1 MRILAGFFSLVFLIV
16 NPFMII
22 NVFGEISRLVHRT
35 DESPFKPY
43 LFRLIENAT
52 MAADIKH
59 TYDIAQLAIV
69 STLCLLHVMLSVLHA
84 YGCFTGRPA
93 YIRPMVV
100 NCFASTGLML
110 IYLIITVFVVFNVTI
125 PHTHPPAD
133 AMAFET
139 SQKHHLTIGGI
150 FFVIYIL
157 WDAITLYTYFDIKQL
172 HEDFMYWIVE
182 ERNSQRKGSLR
193 LSTDRSGG
201 SSKSSK
207 ASKNSTKSSKMEE
220 QTSRPNSA
228 AASIPSKKTSLANN
242 RLSVPL

>member
-16 NPFMII
+16 NPTMYFK
-22 NVFGEISRLVHRT
+22 VFGEIAKLVHKT
-35 DESPFKPY
+35 DDSPFKPY
-43 LFRLIENAT
+43 FFRFLENAT
-52 MAADIKH
+52 MEEDVKH
-59 TYDIAQLAIV
+59 TYEIARISIV
-69 STLCLLHVMLSVLHA
+69 STLCLLHVLLSILHA

-100 NCFASTGLML
+100 NCFGSTALML
-110 IYLIITVFVVFNVTI
+110 VYLIITIIVAFNVNR
-125 PHTHPPAD
+125 PHSHPPAD
-133 AMAFET
+133 AMRFET
-139 SQKHHLTIGGI
+139 TQKSNLTIGGI
-150 FFVIYIL
+150 FFVVYIL

-207 ASKNSTKSSKMEE
+207 ASKNSTKSSKLEE
-220 QTSRPNSA
+220 QNSRPNSA

>member
-1 MRILAGFFSLVFLIV
+1 MRILAGFFSLVFLFV
-16 NPFMII
+16 NPTMFVK
-22 NVFGEISRLVHRT
+22 VFGEISKLVHLS
-35 DESPFKPY
+35 DDSSFKPY
-43 LFRLIENAT
+43 LFRWMENVT
-52 MAADIKH
+52 REGDLRK
-59 TYDIAQLAIV
+59 TCDIAQFALV
-69 STLCLLHVMLSVLHA
+69 STLCLLHIILSILHA

-100 NCFASTGLML
+100 TCFASTGLLL
-110 IYLIITVFVVFNVTI
+110 IYLMVAIFVVFNVTF
-125 PHTHPPAD
+125 PLGQLKD
-133 AMAFET
+133 AMNFET
-139 SQKHHLTIGGI
+139 THKSNLTIGGV

-207 ASKNSTKSSKMEE
+207 ASKNSTKSFKMEE
-220 QTSRPNSA
+220 HSRPGSA